1 MMFDA
6 FKDAGW
12 SFTDLCGITVEMTF
26 TYLMQI
32 YMYYCMYKIPAEIEI
47 FRVAEKNCCGKIES
61 SSRCCYNVLLVMVM
75 FSFRFVQYNNQISA
89 VCLQYNLFIFS
100 HFSPMFCYIFTAN
113 FMNIFE
119 TVQNTVPFMPEFN
132 NPMCVILMTISF
144 FYLGYSPVS
153 ATMNILTLNCIE
165 SVDHKV
171 RQWTKVRYKY
181 FFNYLIK

>member
-1 MMFDA
+1 M
-6 FKDAGW
+6 
-12 SFTDLCGITVEMTF
+12 
-26 TYLMQI
+26 
-32 YMYYCMYKIPAEIEI
+32 
-47 FRVAEKNCCGKIES
+47 
-61 SSRCCYNVLLVMVM
+61 
-75 FSFRFVQYNNQISA
+75 
-89 VCLQYNLFIFS
+89 S